1 MLLYYM
7 IYIFLFSN
15 KKKQGEQNVTTRI
28 DQYVLASKCLKL
40 SMCTIEVPT

>member
-1 MLLYYM
+1 MLLYDM
-7 IYIFLFSN
+7 IYTFLFSN
-15 KKKQGEQNVTTRI
+15 QKKQGEENVITRI